1 MLQSPSYASPF
12 VFSDGRKKSSS
23 STTNPRFLSNT
34 PKFDPLRLAP
44 TSTAFV
50 NQKRSVDTDL
60 PQDYLSSTSCLSV
73 STSLSSLPSP
83 SFPPSSLP
91 QPVPRSSRPS
101 SNQARST
108 ISTID
113 DILLPGDLVGEGIP
127 LQGELLRLVP
137 NHSPEQSSVADH
149 QDPAREFE
157 VVGKLGTGSYAIV
170 YLVREVLSR
179 SPPSED
185 GHVYAGGPLELDD
198 SASVRPPTEYGRN
211 YAIKLLSK
219 VNLDEEELS
228 AQLAEV
234 RLPPFDPLKTFHLS
248 SCAINAHLF

>member
-1 MLQSPSYASPF
+1 MLQSPSFASPF

-23 STTNPRFLSNT
+23 STNNPRFLSNT
-34 PKFDPLRLAP
+34 PKFDPRHLAP
-44 TSTAFV
+44 ASTAFV
-50 NQKRSVDTDL
+50 NQKRTVEPDL
-60 PQDYLSSTSCLSV
+60 PQDYLSFTSCLSA

-83 SFPPSSLP
+83 SFPTSSLP
-91 QPVPRSSRPS
+91 QAVPRPSRPS
-101 SNQARST
+101 STQARST
-108 ISTID
+108 ISSTID
-113 DILLPGDLVGEGIP
+113 DILAPGDLVGEGIA

-137 NHSPEQSSVADH
+137 HHSPEQPSVPDH
-149 QDPAREFE
+149 QDPAQEFE

-185 GHVYAGGPLELDD
+185 GHMYAGGPLELDD
-198 SASVRPPTEYGRN
+198 AASVRPPTEYGRN

-219 VNLDEEELS
+219 VNLDEDELF

-234 RLPPFDPLKTFHLS
+234 CRHHLNSFLPLKMLCH
-248 SCAINAHLF
+248 